1 MKTYL
6 LDVNVLL
13 ALAWPDH
20 THHQCVHL
28 WWSQHKQI
36 TWATCLLTQLGF
48 IRISCHPKFTNNP
61 TTPDI
66 ARISL
71 SRMIKRKDH
80 RFWAEPQ
87 DGMSNRKLATIISR
101 AKGHSGITDAYLA
114 ALAELHGGRLAT
126 LDKALA
132 KIHSEVTELIES

>member
-20 THHQCVHL
+20 THHQCVHQ

-71 SRMIKRKDH
+71 STMIKRKDH

-87 DGMSNRKLATIISR
+87 DGMSNRKLFTIISQ